1 MFNFNETID
10 RRHTNCVKWDTVETS
25 YHEKDLLPLWVADMD
40 FKVHQPILD
49 ALSQVIEQGILGYA
63 VAPNEL
69 YQAIQDWQQQH
80 HQLIVEK
87 EEILFNSGVVPSLAT
102 AVQAYTAPADSIM
115 ICDPVYPPFADVVK
129 QNERRLV

>member
-69 YQAIQDWQQQH
+69 YQAIQDWQRQH

-87 EEILFNSGVVPSLAT
+87 KKFCLIVAWYPVWPQPFKRIQHLLILS
-102 AVQAYTAPADSIM
+102 
-115 ICDPVYPPFADVVK
+115 
-129 QNERRLV
+129 

>member
-1 MFNFNETID
+1 
-10 RRHTNCVKWDTVETS
+10 
-25 YHEKDLLPLWVADMD
+25 MD

-63 VAPNEL
+63 VTPNEL
-69 YQAIQDWQQQH
+69 YQAIQDWQRQH

-102 AVQAYTAPADSIM
+102 AVQAYTAPADSVM
-115 ICDPVYPPFADVVK
+115 ICDPVYPLCRCGK
-129 QNERRLV
+129 TK

>member
-1 MFNFNETID
+1 
-10 RRHTNCVKWDTVETS
+10 
-25 YHEKDLLPLWVADMD
+25 MD

-69 YQAIQDWQQQH
+69 YQAIQDWQRQH

-87 EEILFNSGVVPSLAT
+87 EEIFV
-102 AVQAYTAPADSIM
+102 
-115 ICDPVYPPFADVVK
+115 
-129 QNERRLV
+129 